1 MPADIED
8 GFSESGRAERDR
20 SELKRLHPCNELA
33 DGAQQV
39 PGTAAVWVKTFGC
52 AHNVSDSEFMLGQLQ
67 AQGYRHAQS
76 CSDCKIAPAA
86 ASRQFR
92 VSLYASQLVCRE
104 TFLEDIALL
113 WKSL

>member
-1 MPADIED
+1 MTQQSFTCIVQPGLWHCSRIDICADMPADIED

-33 DGAQQV
+33 DGVQQV

-67 AQGYRHAQS
+67 AQGYRHAHS
-76 CSDCKIAPAA
+76 CCD
-86 ASRQFR
+86 
-92 VSLYASQLVCRE
+92 
-104 TFLEDIALL
+104 
-113 WKSL
+113 